1 MAALGSTSRT
11 RIRFPA
17 PASRI
22 QEPLNPEPGTR
33 LPHPAS
39 RIPDPA
45 LRGAVTVTADVH
57 ADGHDVLA
65 AAVMYRRVGDVAW
78 RETPMRHAG
87 NDRWEGTF
95 AVDELGRYEYT
106 VEGWIDRFESWRY
119 ELSKKFGAGQD
130 VSSELLEGG
139 EIVREV
145 SEAPAGS
152 GDQDRPSLL
161 SEAAAALANAG
172 TAAELRVSAALSES
186 LRDAMR
192 ARPDRTRAT
201 RFDRVLQVSVERERA
216 RFGAWYEM
224 FPRSA
229 GTDPSRSATFDQA
242 ADRLPYVASMG
253 FDVLYLPPVHPI
265 GRSFP
270 KGPNNKMTPGPNDP
284 GSPWAIGSEE
294 GGHMAIEPGLGTI
307 EDFDRFVASAARHG
321 LEIALDIAFQASP

>member
-1 MAALGSTSRT
+1 MAKRIPARRAVRSTQTRPAASSTALDPQLQRRVIVENVAPQVDCG
-11 RIRFPA
+11 RFPIK
-17 PASRI
+17 RVVG
-22 QEPLNPEPGTR
+22 E
-33 LPHPAS
+33 
-39 RIPDPA
+39 
-45 LRGAVTVTADVH
+45 AVSVTADVH

-78 RETPMRHAG
+78 RETPMQHVG

-186 LRDAMR
+186 LRD
-192 ARPDRTRAT
+192 
-201 RFDRVLQVSVERERA
+201 
-216 RFGAWYEM
+216 
-224 FPRSA
+224 
-229 GTDPSRSATFDQA
+229 
-242 ADRLPYVASMG
+242 
-253 FDVLYLPPVHPI
+253 
-265 GRSFP
+265 
-270 KGPNNKMTPGPNDP
+270 
-284 GSPWAIGSEE
+284 
-294 GGHMAIEPGLGTI
+294 
-307 EDFDRFVASAARHG
+307 
-321 LEIALDIAFQASP
+321 